1 MRLRNVKN
9 KDEILNASEY
19 LVKNPEEYIFKKD
32 IKKLSRIKI
41 QNMIKIIGYYIIQE
55 AD

>member
-19 LVKNPEEYIFKKD
+19 LVKNPEEYIGNWKEVF
-32 IKKLSRIKI
+32 
-41 QNMIKIIGYYIIQE
+41 
-55 AD
+55 